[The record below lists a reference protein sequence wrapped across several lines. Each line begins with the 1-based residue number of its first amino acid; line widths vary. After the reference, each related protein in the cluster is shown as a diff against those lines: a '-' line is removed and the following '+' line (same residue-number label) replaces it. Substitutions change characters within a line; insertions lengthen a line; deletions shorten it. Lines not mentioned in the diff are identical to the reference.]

1 MREDVLDSD
10 DSPEWLRARD
20 QTHAM
25 SPEEPHPART
35 VAPADAHAGHGH
47 DPGAEAHGHSHL
59 DPMDVRVRALET
71 LLVAQGYVEP
81 AAVDRL
87 IETYE
92 TRVGPHHGA
101 AVVARAWADAGFRAW
116 LERDATAAIASMGFG
131 GRQGEHMV
139 AVFNRPQEH
148 HLVVC
153 TLCSCYP
160 WPVLGLP
167 PVWYKSAPYRSRA
180 VREPRAVL
188 ADFGL
193 RLPESTHLR
202 VWDSTAE
209 IRYLV
214 VPMRPAGTEGWDEA
228 RLARLVTRDSM
239 IGTGLAL
246 APEAAFG
253 TEPAGEPRAAPPAAQ
268 PAGAGAP

>member
-1 MREDVLDSD
+1 MN
-10 DSPEWLRARD
+10 
-20 QTHAM
+20 T
-25 SPEEPHPART
+25 EEPPPRPPAT
-35 VAPADAHAGHGH
+35 PAAAGPGH
-47 DPGAEAHGHSHL
+47 DHAHGDAGHSHL
-59 DPMDVRVRALET
+59 DAMDVRVRALET
-71 LLVAQGYVEP
+71 LLVAKGYVD
-81 AAVDRL
+81 AAAIDRL

-101 AVVARAWADAGFRAW
+101 TVVARAWADAGFRAW
-116 LERDATAAIASMGFG
+116 LERDATAALASMGFG

-139 AVFNRPQEH
+139 AVFNSPQEH

-193 RLPESTHLR
+193 RLPEATRVR

-246 APEAAFG
+246 APGDPPHGEAAG
-253 TEPAGEPRAAPPAAQ
+253 GPGP
-268 PAGAGAP
+268 GAGAASSAGARPA